1 MKGLKQM
8 NIIKTAKCKILNY
21 TSIFDDTINIYRS
34 ALSFYINVCYKEW
47 DYISTLKSKYRINY
61 IERITHK
68 TSKSPDIKYDF
79 DSSFYKFP
87 SYLRRA
93 AIAEAIGYVSSFKS
107 QLKNYNENDKKA
119 KQPTLNLNPSSYP
132 VLYDKGNWIKLSDGK
147 ARIKIYRN
155 NDWVWLDINYDTKSL
170 YSSKKYRFTG
180 YEELSPT
187 IRKYGKK
194 YFLNISFKSKVKLT
208 DSKDIA
214 CSVDLGIN
222 TSATCSIM
230 TSDGTVIA
238 RSFINQASEKDR
250 LNSLLGKLSKAT
262 RNSGIKNSKPNLW
275 RKINNIKKHI
285 AIDTM
290 NKIIAF
296 AQANNAT
303 VIVFEHLGK
312 MRVPKGFYGARRLRF
327 KLQYWTKQF
336 IYRKTLDKAHS
347 LGLRVSRVSPK
358 NTSRLAYDGSGFV
371 SRGEIDPTKLY
382 KNKPSKNYSICKFTT
397 GKIYNADLNAS
408 YNIGARYFIREI
420 IKPLS
425 EKTRLQLEAKVPLL
439 AARNQHTLSTLISLK
454 AAC

>member
-1 MKGLKQM
+1 M
-8 NIIKTAKCKILNY
+8 NIVKTAKCKILNY

-34 ALSFYINVCYKEW
+34 ALSFYINICYKEW

-68 TSKSPDIKYDF
+68 ISKSPDIKYDF

-107 QLKNYNENDKKA
+107 QLKNYNESDKKA

-155 NDWVWLDINYDTKSL
+155 NDWVWLDINYDIKPL
-170 YSSKKYRFTG
+170 YSSKKYRFAG

-194 YFLNISFKSKVKLT
+194 YFLNIGFKNKVKLT

-275 RKINNIKKHI
+275 RKINNVKKHI

-296 AQANNAT
+296 AQTNNAT

-312 MRVPKGFYGARRLRF
+312 MKVPKGFYGARRLRF
-327 KLQYWTKQF
+327 KLQYWTRQF
-336 IYRKTLDKAHS
+336 IYHKTLEKAHS
-347 LGLRVSRVSPK
+347 LGLRVSRVSAK
-358 NTSRLAYDGSGFV
+358 NTSRLAYDGSGMV

-397 GKIYNADLNAS
+397 GKIYNADLSAS

>member
-1 MKGLKQM
+1 M
-8 NIIKTAKCKILNY
+8 NIVKTAKCKILNY
-21 TSIFDDTINIYRS
+21 TSIFDDTVNIYRS
-34 ALSFYINVCYKEW
+34 ALSFYIDVCYKEW

-68 TSKSPDIKYDF
+68 TSKSPDVKYNF

-107 QLKNYNENDKKA
+107 QLENYNESDKKA
-119 KQPTLNLNPSSYP
+119 KQPTLNLHPNSYP

-155 NDWVWLDINYDTKSL
+155 NDWVWLDINYDIKPL
-170 YSSKKYRFTG
+170 YSSKKYRFAG

-194 YFLNISFKSKVKLT
+194 YFLNISFKNKVKLT
-208 DSKDIA
+208 DNKDIA

-230 TSDGTVIA
+230 TSDGTVMA

-312 MRVPKGFYGARRLRF
+312 IKVPKGFYGARRLRF

-336 IYRKTLDKAHS
+336 IYHKTLEKAHS

-358 NTSRLAYDGSGFV
+358 NTSRLAYDGSGIV

-397 GKIYNADLNAS
+397 GKVYNADLNAS

>member
-1 MKGLKQM
+1 MYY
-8 NIIKTAKCKILNY
+8 LNFPSLFKY
-21 TSIFDDTINIYRS
+21 ADSIYRS
-34 ALSFYINVCYKEW
+34 VLSFYIDICYKEW
-47 DYISTLKSKYRINY
+47 DYISTLKSKYRNNY

-68 TSKSPDIKYDF
+68 TSKSPDVKYNF

-107 QLKNYNENDKKA
+107 QLENYNESDKKA
-119 KQPTLNLNPSSYP
+119 KQPTLNLHPISYP

-222 TSATCSIM
+222 TSATCSII
-230 TSDGTVIA
+230 TSDGTVVA

-312 MRVPKGFYGARRLRF
+312 MRVPKGFYGAKRLRF

-347 LGLRVSRVSPK
+347 LRLRVSRVSAK
-358 NTSRLAYDGSGFV
+358 NTSRLAYNGSGFV

-397 GKIYNADLNAS
+397 GKIYNADLSAS

>member
-1 MKGLKQM
+1 M
-8 NIIKTAKCKILNY
+8 NIVKTAKCKILNY
-21 TSIFDDTINIYRS
+21 TSIFDDTVSIYRS
-34 ALSFYINVCYKEW
+34 ALSFYIDICYKEW
-47 DYISTLKSKYRINY
+47 DYISNLKSKYRNNY

-68 TSKSPDIKYDF
+68 TSKSPDVKYNF

-107 QLKNYNENDKKA
+107 QLENYNESDKKA
-119 KQPTLNLNPSSYP
+119 KQPTLNLHPNSYP

-155 NDWVWLDINYDTKSL
+155 NDWVWLDINYDIKPL
-170 YSSKKYRFTG
+170 YSSKKYRFAG

-194 YFLNISFKSKVKLT
+194 YFLNISFKNKVKLT
-208 DSKDIA
+208 DNKDIA

-230 TSDGTVIA
+230 TSDGTVMA

-296 AQANNAT
+296 AQTNNAT

-312 MRVPKGFYGARRLRF
+312 MKVPKGFYGARRLRF

-347 LGLRVSRVSPK
+347 LGLRVSRVSAK

-371 SRGEIDPTKLY
+371 SRGEIDPTKL
-382 KNKPSKNYSICKFTT
+382 
-397 GKIYNADLNAS
+397 
-408 YNIGARYFIREI
+408 
-420 IKPLS
+420 
-425 EKTRLQLEAKVPLL
+425 
-439 AARNQHTLSTLISLK
+439 
-454 AAC
+454 

>member
-1 MKGLKQM
+1 M
-8 NIIKTAKCKILNY
+8 NIVKTANCKILNY
-21 TSIFDDTINIYRS
+21 TSIFDDTVSIYRS
-34 ALSFYINVCYKEW
+34 ALSFYIDICYKEW
-47 DYISTLKSKYRINY
+47 DYISTLKSKYRNNY

-68 TSKSPDIKYDF
+68 TSKSPDVKYNF

-107 QLKNYNENDKKA
+107 QLENYNESDKKA
-119 KQPTLNLNPSSYP
+119 KQPTLNLHPISYP

-194 YFLNISFKSKVKLT
+194 YFLNISFKNKVKLT
-208 DSKDIA
+208 DNKDIA

-222 TSATCSIM
+222 TSATCSII
-230 TSDGTVIA
+230 TSDGTVVA
-238 RSFINQASEKDR
+238 RLFINQASEKDR

-262 RNSGIKNSKPNLW
+262 RNSGIANTKPNLW

-347 LGLRVSRVSPK
+347 LGLRVSRVSAK
-358 NTSRLAYDGSGFV
+358 NTSRLAYDGSGMV

-397 GKIYNADLNAS
+397 GKVYNADLSAS

>member
-1 MKGLKQM
+1 M
-8 NIIKTAKCKILNY
+8 NIVKTAKCKILNY
-21 TSIFDDTINIYRS
+21 TSIFDDTVSIYRS
-34 ALSFYINVCYKEW
+34 ALSFYIDICYKEW
-47 DYISTLKSKYRINY
+47 DYISNLKSKYRNNY

-107 QLKNYNENDKKA
+107 QLENYNESDKKA
-119 KQPTLNLNPSSYP
+119 KQPTLNLHPISYP

-155 NDWVWLDINYDTKSL
+155 NDWVWLDINYDIKPL
-170 YSSKKYRFTG
+170 YSSKKYRFAG

-187 IRKYGKK
+187 IKKYGKK
-194 YFLNISFKSKVKLT
+194 YFLNIGFKNKVKLT

-238 RSFINQASEKDR
+238 RLFINQASEKDR

-275 RKINNIKKHI
+275 RKINNVKKHI
-285 AIDTM
+285 VIDTM

-312 MRVPKGFYGARRLRF
+312 MKVPKGFYGAKRLRF
-327 KLQYWTKQF
+327 KLQYWTKQT
-336 IYRKTLDKAHS
+336 IYHKTLDKAHS
-347 LGLRVSRVSPK
+347 LGLRVSRVSAK
-358 NTSRLAYDGSGFV
+358 NTSRLAHDGSGMV
-371 SRGEIDPTKLY
+371 SRGEIDPNKLY
-382 KNKPSKNYSICKFTT
+382 KRKASKNYSICKFTT

-439 AARNQHTLSTLISLK
+439 TARNQHTLSTLISLK

>member
-1 MKGLKQM
+1 M
-8 NIIKTAKCKILNY
+8 NIVKTAKCKILNY
-21 TSIFDDTINIYRS
+21 TSIFDDTVSIYRS

-47 DYISTLKSKYRINY
+47 DYISNLKSKYRNNY

-68 TSKSPDIKYDF
+68 TSKSPDVKYNF

-107 QLKNYNENDKKA
+107 QLENYNESDKKA
-119 KQPTLNLNPSSYP
+119 KQPTLNLHPISYP

-275 RKINNIKKHI
+275 RKINNVKKHI

-312 MRVPKGFYGARRLRF
+312 MRVPKGFYGARGLRF

-336 IYRKTLDKAHS
+336 VYHKTLDKAHS
-347 LGLRVSRVSPK
+347 LGLRVSRVSAK
-358 NTSRLAYDGSGFV
+358 NTSRLAYDGSGMV

>member
-1 MKGLKQM
+1 M
-8 NIIKTAKCKILNY
+8 NIVKTAKCKILNY
-21 TSIFDDTINIYRS
+21 TSIFDDTVSIYRS
-34 ALSFYINVCYKEW
+34 ALSFYIDICYKEW
-47 DYISTLKSKYRINY
+47 DYISTLKSKYRNNY
-61 IERITHK
+61 IVRITHK
-68 TSKSPDIKYDF
+68 TSRSPDVKYNF

-107 QLKNYNENDKKA
+107 QLENYNESDKKA
-119 KQPTLNLNPSSYP
+119 KQPTLNLHPNSYP

-194 YFLNISFKSKVKLT
+194 YFLNISFKNKVKLT
-208 DSKDIA
+208 DNKDIA

-222 TSATCSIM
+222 TSATCSII
-230 TSDGTVIA
+230 TSDGTVVA
-238 RSFINQASEKDR
+238 RLFINQASEKDR

-347 LGLRVSRVSPK
+347 LGLRVSRVSAK

>member
-1 MKGLKQM
+1 M
-8 NIIKTAKCKILNY
+8 NIVKTAKCKILNY
-21 TSIFDDTINIYRS
+21 TSIFDDTVSIYRS
-34 ALSFYINVCYKEW
+34 ALSFYIDICYKEW
-47 DYISTLKSKYRINY
+47 DYISTLKSKYRNNY

-68 TSKSPDIKYDF
+68 TSKSPDVKYNF

-107 QLKNYNENDKKA
+107 QLKNYNESDKKA
-119 KQPTLNLNPSSYP
+119 KQPTLNLHPISYP

-194 YFLNISFKSKVKLT
+194 YFLNISFKNKVKLT
-208 DSKDIA
+208 DNKDIA

-222 TSATCSIM
+222 TSATCSII
-230 TSDGTVIA
+230 TSDGTVMA

-262 RNSGIKNSKPNLW
+262 RKSGIYNSKPNLW

-347 LGLRVSRVSPK
+347 LGLRVSRVSAK

-397 GKIYNADLNAS
+397 GKIYNADLSAS

>member
-1 MKGLKQM
+1 
-8 NIIKTAKCKILNY
+8 
-21 TSIFDDTINIYRS
+21 
-34 ALSFYINVCYKEW
+34 
-47 DYISTLKSKYRINY
+47 
-61 IERITHK
+61 
-68 TSKSPDIKYDF
+68 
-79 DSSFYKFP
+79 
-87 SYLRRA
+87 
-93 AIAEAIGYVSSFKS
+93 
-107 QLKNYNENDKKA
+107 
-119 KQPTLNLNPSSYP
+119 
-132 VLYDKGNWIKLSDGK
+132 
-147 ARIKIYRN
+147 
-155 NDWVWLDINYDTKSL
+155 
-170 YSSKKYRFTG
+170 
-180 YEELSPT
+180 
-187 IRKYGKK
+187 
-194 YFLNISFKSKVKLT
+194 
-208 DSKDIA
+208 
-214 CSVDLGIN
+214 
-222 TSATCSIM
+222 M

-275 RKINNIKKHI
+275 RKINNVKKHI

-296 AQANNAT
+296 AQTNNAT

-336 IYRKTLDKAHS
+336 IYHKTLEKAHS
-347 LGLRVSRVSPK
+347 LRLRVSRVSAK
-358 NTSRLAYDGSGFV
+358 NTSRLAYDGSGMV

-397 GKIYNADLNAS
+397 GKVYNADLSAS

>member
-1 MKGLKQM
+1 M
-8 NIIKTAKCKILNY
+8 NIVKTAKCKILNY
-21 TSIFDDTINIYRS
+21 TSIFDDTVNIYRS
-34 ALSFYINVCYKEW
+34 ALSFYIDVCYKEW

-68 TSKSPDIKYDF
+68 TSKSPDVKYDF
-79 DSSFYKFP
+79 DLSFYKFP

-107 QLKNYNENDKKA
+107 QLENYNESDKKA
-119 KQPTLNLNPSSYP
+119 KQPTLNLNPNSYP

-155 NDWVWLDINYDTKSL
+155 NDWVWLDIDYDTKSL

-208 DSKDIA
+208 DNKDIA

-222 TSATCSIM
+222 TSATCSII
-230 TSDGTVIA
+230 TSDGTVVA
-238 RSFINQASEKDR
+238 RLFINQASEKDR

-312 MRVPKGFYGARRLRF
+312 IKVPKGFYGARRLRF

-336 IYRKTLDKAHS
+336 IYHKTLEKAHS

-358 NTSRLAYDGSGFV
+358 NTSRLAYDGSGIV

-397 GKIYNADLNAS
+397 GKVYNADLNAS

>member
-1 MKGLKQM
+1 M
-8 NIIKTAKCKILNY
+8 NIVKTAKCKILNY
-21 TSIFDDTINIYRS
+21 TSIFDDTVSIYRS
-34 ALSFYINVCYKEW
+34 ALSFYIDICYKEW
-47 DYISTLKSKYRINY
+47 YYISTLKSKYRNNY

-68 TSKSPDIKYDF
+68 TSKSPDVKYNF

-107 QLKNYNENDKKA
+107 QLENYNESDKKA
-119 KQPTLNLNPSSYP
+119 KQPTLNLHPISYP

-194 YFLNISFKSKVKLT
+194 YFLNISFKNKVKLT
-208 DSKDIA
+208 DNKDIA

-222 TSATCSIM
+222 TSATCSII
-230 TSDGTVIA
+230 TSDGTVVA
-238 RSFINQASEKDR
+238 RLFINQASEKDR

-296 AQANNAT
+296 AQTNNAT

-312 MRVPKGFYGARRLRF
+312 IKVPKGFYGARRLRF

-336 IYRKTLDKAHS
+336 IYHKTLEKAHS

-358 NTSRLAYDGSGFV
+358 NTSRLAYDGSGIV

-397 GKIYNADLNAS
+397 GKIYNADLSAS

>member
-1 MKGLKQM
+1 MD
-8 NIIKTAKCKILNY
+8 IIKTAKCKILNY
-21 TSIFDDTINIYRS
+21 ASIFDDTVNIYRS

-47 DYISTLKSKYRINY
+47 NDISTLESKYRNNY
-61 IERITHK
+61 IEQITHK
-68 TSKSPDIKYDF
+68 TSKNPDVKYDF

-87 SYLRRA
+87 CYLRRA
-93 AIAEAIGYVSSFKS
+93 AISEAIGYVSSFKS
-107 QLKNYNENDKKA
+107 QLSNYKETDKKHKA
-119 KQPTLNLNPSSYP
+119 PTLNLNPSSYP
-132 VLYDKGNWIKLSDGK
+132 TLYDKGNWIKLSDGK

-170 YSSKKYRFTG
+170 YSSKRYRFAG

-194 YFLNISFKSKVKLT
+194 YFLHIGFKNKVKLT
-208 DSKDIA
+208 DSKEIA
-214 CSVDLGIN
+214 CIVDLGIN

-275 RKINNIKKHI
+275 RKINNVKKYI

-312 MRVPKGFYGARRLRF
+312 MKVPKGFYGARRLRF
-327 KLQYWTKQF
+327 KLQYWTKQL
-336 IYRKTLDKAHS
+336 IYHKTLDKAHS
-347 LGLRVSRVSPK
+347 LGLRVSRVSAK
-358 NTSRLAYDGSGFV
+358 NTSHLAYDGSGMV
-371 SRGEIDPTKLY
+371 SRGEIDTTKLY

-397 GKIYNADLNAS
+397 GKIYNADLSAS

>member
-1 MKGLKQM
+1 M
-8 NIIKTAKCKILNY
+8 NIVKTAKCKILNY
-21 TSIFDDTINIYRS
+21 TSIFDDTVSIYRS
-34 ALSFYINVCYKEW
+34 ALSFYIDICYKEW
-47 DYISTLKSKYRINY
+47 DCISTLKSKYRNNY
-61 IERITHK
+61 MERITHK
-68 TSKSPDIKYDF
+68 TSKSPDVKYNF

-107 QLKNYNENDKKA
+107 QLENYNESDKKA
-119 KQPTLNLNPSSYP
+119 KQPTLNLHPISYP

-194 YFLNISFKSKVKLT
+194 YFLNISFKNKVKLT
-208 DSKDIA
+208 DNKDIA

-222 TSATCSIM
+222 TSATCSII
-230 TSDGTVIA
+230 TSDGTVVA
-238 RSFINQASEKDR
+238 RLFINQASEKDR

-262 RNSGIKNSKPNLW
+262 RNSGIANTKPNLW

-290 NKIIAF
+290 HKIIAF

-347 LGLRVSRVSPK
+347 LGLRVSRVSAK
-358 NTSRLAYDGSGFV
+358 NTSRLAYDGSGMV

-397 GKIYNADLNAS
+397 GKVYNADLSAS

>member
-1 MKGLKQM
+1 M
-8 NIIKTAKCKILNY
+8 NIVKTAKCKILNY
-21 TSIFDDTINIYRS
+21 TSIFDDTVSIYRS
-34 ALSFYINVCYKEW
+34 ALSFYIDICYKEW
-47 DYISTLKSKYRINY
+47 DYISTLKSKYRNNY

-68 TSKSPDIKYDF
+68 TSKSPDVKYNF

-107 QLKNYNENDKKA
+107 QLENYNESDKKA
-119 KQPTLNLNPSSYP
+119 KQPTLNLHPNSYP

-194 YFLNISFKSKVKLT
+194 YFLNISFKNKVKLT
-208 DSKDIA
+208 DNKDIA

-222 TSATCSIM
+222 TSATCSII
-230 TSDGTVIA
+230 TSDGTVVA
-238 RSFINQASEKDR
+238 RLFINQASEKDR

-275 RKINNIKKHI
+275 RKINNVKKHI

-296 AQANNAT
+296 AQTNNST

-312 MRVPKGFYGARRLRF
+312 MKVPKGFYGARRLRF

-347 LGLRVSRVSPK
+347 LGLRVSRVSAK

>member
-1 MKGLKQM
+1 M
-8 NIIKTAKCKILNY
+8 NIVKTAKCKILNY
-21 TSIFDDTINIYRS
+21 SSIFDDTVNIYRS
-34 ALSFYINVCYKEW
+34 ALSFYIDVCYKEW

-68 TSKSPDIKYDF
+68 TSKSPDVKYDF
-79 DSSFYKFP
+79 DLSFYKFP

-107 QLKNYNENDKKA
+107 QLENYNESDKKA
-119 KQPTLNLNPSSYP
+119 KQPTLNLNPNSYP

-155 NDWVWLDINYDTKSL
+155 NDWVWLDIDYDTKSL

-208 DSKDIA
+208 DNKDIA

-222 TSATCSIM
+222 TSATCSII
-230 TSDGTVIA
+230 TSDGTVVA
-238 RSFINQASEKDR
+238 RLFINQASEKDR

-312 MRVPKGFYGARRLRF
+312 IKVPKGFYGARRLRF

-336 IYRKTLDKAHS
+336 IYHKTLEKAHS

-358 NTSRLAYDGSGFV
+358 NTSRLAYDGSGIV

-382 KNKPSKNYSICKFTT
+382 KNKPSKNYSICKFNT
-397 GKIYNADLNAS
+397 GKVYNADLNAS

>member
-1 MKGLKQM
+1 M
-8 NIIKTAKCKILNY
+8 NIVKTAKCKILNY
-21 TSIFDDTINIYRS
+21 TSIFDDTVSIYRS
-34 ALSFYINVCYKEW
+34 ALSFYIDICYKEW
-47 DYISTLKSKYRINY
+47 DYISTLKSKYRNNY

-68 TSKSPDIKYDF
+68 TSKSPDVKYNF

-107 QLKNYNENDKKA
+107 QLENYNESDKKA
-119 KQPTLNLNPSSYP
+119 KQPTLNLHPNSYP

-194 YFLNISFKSKVKLT
+194 YFLNISFKNKVKLT
-208 DSKDIA
+208 DNKDIA

-222 TSATCSIM
+222 TSATCSII
-230 TSDGTVIA
+230 TSDGTVLA
-238 RSFINQASEKDR
+238 RLFINQANEKDR

-290 NKIIAF
+290 NKIIAL

-303 VIVFEHLGK
+303 VIVFEHLGR
-312 MRVPKGFYGARRLRF
+312 MRVPKGFSGARRLRF

-347 LGLRVSRVSPK
+347 LGLRVSRVSAK
-358 NTSRLAYDGSGFV
+358 NTSRLAYDGSGMV
-371 SRGEIDPTKLY
+371 SRGEIDSTKLY

-397 GKIYNADLNAS
+397 GKIYNADLSAS

>member
-1 MKGLKQM
+1 M
-8 NIIKTAKCKILNY
+8 NIVKTAKCKILNY
-21 TSIFDDTINIYRS
+21 TSIFDDTVSIYRS
-34 ALSFYINVCYKEW
+34 ALSFYIDICYKEW
-47 DYISTLKSKYRINY
+47 DYISNLKSKYRNNY

-107 QLKNYNENDKKA
+107 QLENYNESDKKA
-119 KQPTLNLNPSSYP
+119 KQPTLNLHPISYP

-155 NDWVWLDINYDTKSL
+155 NDWVWLDIDYDTKSL

-208 DSKDIA
+208 DKKDIT

-222 TSATCSIM
+222 TSATCSII
-230 TSDGTVIA
+230 TSDGTVVA
-238 RSFINQASEKDR
+238 RLFINQASEKDR

-312 MRVPKGFYGARRLRF
+312 IKVPKGFYGARRLRF

-336 IYRKTLDKAHS
+336 IYHKTLEKAHS

-358 NTSRLAYDGSGFV
+358 NTSRLAYDGSGIV

-397 GKIYNADLNAS
+397 GKIYNADLSAS

>member
-230 TSDGTVIA
+230 TSDGTVMA

>member
-34 ALSFYINVCYKEW
+34 ALSFYIDICYKEW
-47 DYISTLKSKYRINY
+47 DYISTLKSKYRNNY

-68 TSKSPDIKYDF
+68 TSKSPDVKYNF

-170 YSSKKYRFTG
+170 YSSKKYIFTG

-230 TSDGTVIA
+230 TSDGTVMA

-347 LGLRVSRVSPK
+347 LGLRVSRVSAK
-358 NTSRLAYDGSGFV
+358 NTSRLAYDGSGMV

>member
-1 MKGLKQM
+1 M
-8 NIIKTAKCKILNY
+8 NIVKTAKCKILNY
-21 TSIFDDTINIYRS
+21 TSIFDDTVSIYRS
-34 ALSFYINVCYKEW
+34 ALSFYIDICYKEW
-47 DYISTLKSKYRINY
+47 DYISNLKSKYRNNY

-107 QLKNYNENDKKA
+107 QLENYNESDKKA
-119 KQPTLNLNPSSYP
+119 KQPTLNLHPNSYP

-147 ARIKIYRN
+147 AKIKIYRN
-155 NDWVWLDINYDTKSL
+155 NDWVWLDINYDIKPL
-170 YSSKKYRFTG
+170 YSSKKYRFAE

-194 YFLNISFKSKVKLT
+194 YFLNISFKNKVKLT
-208 DSKDIA
+208 DNKDIA

-230 TSDGTVIA
+230 TSDGTVMA

-262 RNSGIKNSKPNLW
+262 RKSGIYNSKPNLW

-347 LGLRVSRVSPK
+347 LGLRVSRVSAK

-397 GKIYNADLNAS
+397 GKIYNADLSAS

>member
-1 MKGLKQM
+1 M
-8 NIIKTAKCKILNY
+8 NIVKTAKCKILNY
-21 TSIFDDTINIYRS
+21 TSIFDDTVSIYRS
-34 ALSFYINVCYKEW
+34 ALSFYIDICYKEW
-47 DYISTLKSKYRINY
+47 DYISTLKSKYRNNY

-68 TSKSPDIKYDF
+68 TSKSPDVKYNF

-107 QLKNYNENDKKA
+107 QLENYNESDKKA
-119 KQPTLNLNPSSYP
+119 KQPTLNLHPNSYP

-155 NDWVWLDINYDTKSL
+155 NDWVWLDINYDIKPL

-194 YFLNISFKSKVKLT
+194 YFLNISFKNKVKLT
-208 DSKDIA
+208 DNKDIA

-230 TSDGTVIA
+230 TSDGTVMA

-250 LNSLLGKLSKAT
+250 LKSLLGKLSKAT
-262 RNSGIKNSKPNLW
+262 RKSGIYNSKPNLW
-275 RKINNIKKHI
+275 RKINNIKRHI

-312 MRVPKGFYGARRLRF
+312 MKVPKGFYGAKRLRF
-327 KLQYWTKQF
+327 KLQYWTKQT
-336 IYRKTLDKAHS
+336 IYHKTLDKAHS
-347 LGLRVSRVSPK
+347 LGLRVSRVSAK
-358 NTSRLAYDGSGFV
+358 NTSRLAYDGSGMV

-397 GKIYNADLNAS
+397 GKIYNADLSAS

-454 AAC
+454 AAY

>member
-1 MKGLKQM
+1 M
-8 NIIKTAKCKILNY
+8 NIVKTAKCKILNY
-21 TSIFDDTINIYRS
+21 TSIFDDTVSIYRS
-34 ALSFYINVCYKEW
+34 ALSFYIDICYKEW
-47 DYISTLKSKYRINY
+47 DYISNLKSKYRNNY

-107 QLKNYNENDKKA
+107 QLENYNESDKKA
-119 KQPTLNLNPSSYP
+119 KQPTLNLHPNSYP

-155 NDWVWLDINYDTKSL
+155 NDWVWLDINYDIKPL
-170 YSSKKYRFTG
+170 YSSKKYRFAG
-180 YEELSPT
+180 DEELSPA

-194 YFLNISFKSKVKLT
+194 YFLNISFKNKVKLT
-208 DSKDIA
+208 DNKDIA

-222 TSATCSIM
+222 TSATCSII
-230 TSDGTVIA
+230 TSDGTVVA
-238 RSFINQASEKDR
+238 RLFINQASEKDR

-275 RKINNIKKHI
+275 RKINNVKKHI

-296 AQANNAT
+296 AQTNNAT

-312 MRVPKGFYGARRLRF
+312 MKVPKGFYGARRLRF

-336 IYRKTLDKAHS
+336 IYHKTLEKAHS

-358 NTSRLAYDGSGFV
+358 NTSRLAYDGSGLV

-382 KNKPSKNYSICKFTT
+382 KHKPSKNYSICKFTT
-397 GKIYNADLNAS
+397 GKIYNADLSAS

>member
-1 MKGLKQM
+1 M
-8 NIIKTAKCKILNY
+8 NIVKTAKCKILNY
-21 TSIFDDTINIYRS
+21 TSIFDDTVSIYRS
-34 ALSFYINVCYKEW
+34 ALSFYIDICYKEW
-47 DYISTLKSKYRINY
+47 DYISTLKSKYRNNY

-68 TSKSPDIKYDF
+68 TSKSPDVKYNF

-107 QLKNYNENDKKA
+107 QLENYNESDKKT
-119 KQPTLNLNPSSYP
+119 KQPTLNLHPNSYP

-147 ARIKIYRN
+147 AKIKIYRN
-155 NDWVWLDINYDTKSL
+155 NDWVWLDINYDIKPL
-170 YSSKKYRFTG
+170 YSSKKYRFAG

-194 YFLNISFKSKVKLT
+194 YFLNIGFKNKVKLT

-222 TSATCSIM
+222 TSAACSIM

-312 MRVPKGFYGARRLRF
+312 MKVPKGFYGARRLRF

-336 IYRKTLDKAHS
+336 IYHKTLEKAHS
-347 LGLRVSRVSPK
+347 LGLRVSRVSAK
-358 NTSRLAYDGSGFV
+358 NTSRLAYDGSGMV

-397 GKIYNADLNAS
+397 GKVYNADLNAS